1 MVYLVKY
8 FRLNHEA
15 VFSNELVWI
24 EEENCMQINKK
35 LMH

>member
-15 VFSNELVWI
+15 VFINELIWI